1 MKRGCKVRW
10 RCSNMSNDTQPE
22 IRFPGSTEDWELRKL
37 GEILVLL
44 KDGTHGTHKD
54 VDEGMYLL
62 SAKNIKN
69 GKINI
74 DESDRIISED
84 EYKSIHK
91 NFNLE
96 KGDVLLTI
104 VGSIV
109 EAAVLENPFK
119 LTFQRSVAYLRPNGT
134 LTSQFLYT
142 TIMST
147 KFQRELKKRQVV
159 SAQPGIYLGDLSMI
173 PIELPCMEEQ
183 QKIGTF
189 FKQLDDTITLHQ
201 RKLDLLK
208 ETKKGFLQKMFPKNG
223 AKVPEIRFPGF
234 TGDWEQRKLGDVLT
248 VSKEKN
254 KSNSYSKEQ
263 ILSVSREVG
272 TVNQIEYQGRSF
284 AGADIS
290 GYKIVYP
297 GQLIYTK
304 SPLKG
309 APYGIFQLVTEEGI
323 VSPLYAVYNSTEQ
336 ALASFIGLQL
346 KSDNIATHYLSPL
359 VSKGAKNTINI
370 TDEGALDGRV
380 TYPTITEQQKIVAFF
395 KQLENTITLHQ
406 RKLDLLK
413 ETKKGFLQK
422 MFV

>member
-22 IRFPGSTEDWELRKL
+22 IRFPGFTEDWELRKL

-104 VGSIV
+104 VGSIG

-234 TGDWEQRKLGDVLT
+234 TGDWEQRKVFEISKVTYGGGTPKTNTKEFWNGNIPWIQSSDLEINRLFN
-248 VSKEKN
+248 VSPKKKITSEAVKKSAAKIIPPNSIAIVTRVGVGKLALMPFEYATSQDFLSLSELQIDSYFGIFSLYSMLQKELKN
-254 KSNSYSKEQ
+254 IQ
-263 ILSVSREVG
+263 G
-272 TVNQIEYQGRSF
+272 TSIKGM
-284 AGADIS
+284 
-290 GYKIVYP
+290 
-297 GQLIYTK
+297 TK
-304 SPLKG
+304 SDLLEKK
-309 APYGIFQLVTEEGI
+309 VTIPKKYE
-323 VSPLYAVYNSTEQ
+323 
-336 ALASFIGLQL
+336 
-346 KSDNIATHYLSPL
+346 
-359 VSKGAKNTINI
+359 
-370 TDEGALDGRV
+370 
-380 TYPTITEQQKIVAFF
+380 EQQKIGAFF
-395 KQLENTITLHQ
+395 KQLDDTIALHQ
-406 RKLDLLK
+406 HELDLLK